1 MILEYEIWKNVTGC
15 ITRTCGG
22 DPQIK
27 FAIKLGIGVLPAH
40 AGVILVIYHV
50 YRHNEC
56 ITRTCG
62 GDPFLVI
69 IFFYLV

>member
-1 MILEYEIWKNVTGC
+1 MILACATLDPILSS